1 MKTWLSRDAAE
12 YMQLQG
18 VQNLI
23 KNLHFTA
30 EQAINALGIS
40 EADGEKILMKL

>member
-30 EQAINALGIS
+30 EQAINALGTAPYGRS
-40 EADGEKILMKL
+40 AKTGF